1 MLGDSGSME
10 MGQKDP
16 GEDGALTL
24 EWAARQKGIFLTGGW
39 WTEEHSTQGDTDD
52 LGFLEVRVGQSLKA
66 HRCEPR
72 GTHRSRSQSGI
83 Y

>member
-39 WTEEHSTQGDTDD
+39 WTEEHGTQGDTDD